1 MTTRRFG
8 LSKSKISLFEQC
20 PKRLW
25 LSVHRPELAEETD
38 KVRASFAAGHVVGEF
53 ACSLHPE
60 GIMVDADDG
69 LTAAVERTADLL
81 ASGWDRPIFE
91 ATFVHDGV
99 LIRADIL
106 EPRLEPHNAGWHL
119 AEVKNTTGVKAYHI
133 GDIAT
138 QLWVMRACGIDVRSV
153 AVRHLDRGFTL
164 TDEGDYTGL
173 FTDTDVLPLTEPI
186 AAERAEV
193 VAQARAT
200 LGGGEPEREPGDHC
214 DDPFTCS
221 FKAYCSR
228 HLPPPPAWPVTLLPD
243 AAGKKVARN
252 LLAQGIACL
261 TQAPA
266 SAMPSPKLARVHAA
280 TVSGKVW
287 HDAEAIRRETAD
299 WAYPRVFLDF
309 ETIQFAIPRWI
320 GTSPFTQVPF
330 QFSAHI
336 EATAMATDSALDH
349 IEFLCA
355 DGSDPR
361 RVCAEALATLP
372 ATGAV
377 IAWNASFERQC
388 LLGLA
393 GRFPDLAPALQS
405 LADRL
410 VDLLPVARRHYYHR
424 DMRGSWSIKAVLPTL
439 AAIGYDDLVEVKSG
453 TDAQAAYLEAIDPAT
468 APERAAVIRDA
479 LLDYCR
485 RDTEAM
491 VQVLAAL
498 TR

>member
-1 MTTRRFG
+1 MTSHRFG

-38 KVRASFAAGHVVGEF
+38 NVRASFAAGHVVGEF
-53 ACSLHPE
+53 ACSLLSD
-60 GIMVDADDG
+60 GIMVDADYG
-69 LTAAVERTADLL
+69 LAAAVDRTADLL
-81 ASGWDRPIFE
+81 TNGWDRPIFE
-91 ATFVHDGV
+91 ATFAHDGV
-99 LIRADIL
+99 LIRADII
-106 EPRLEPHNAGWHL
+106 EPRDGGWHL

-138 QLWVMRACGIDVRSV
+138 QLWVMRGCGIDVRSA
-153 AVRHLDRGFTL
+153 AVRHLDRSFTL
-164 TDEGDYTGL
+164 TREGDYAGL
-173 FTDTDVLPLTEPI
+173 YADTPVLAMVEPI
-186 AAERAEV
+186 TARRAEV

-214 DDPFTCS
+214 DDPFSCP
-221 FKAYCSR
+221 FKAYCCR
-228 HLPPPPAWPVTLLPD
+228 HLPPPPAWPVMLLPD
-243 AAGKKVARN
+243 AAGKKVARG
-252 LLAQGIACL
+252 LLAQGITCL
-261 TQAPA
+261 TQAQP
-266 SAMPSPKLARVHAA
+266 SAMTNAKLARVHAA
-280 TVSGKVW
+280 TLSGEAW
-287 HDAEAIRRETAD
+287 HDAEAVRRETAD

-309 ETIQFAIPRWI
+309 ETIQFAIPRWL

-330 QFSAHI
+330 QLSAHI
-336 EATAMATDSALDH
+336 EAADGTMDH
-349 IEFLCA
+349 IEFLAA

-361 RVCAEALATLP
+361 RACAEALAALP

-388 LLGLA
+388 LVGLA
-393 GRFPDLAPALQS
+393 AQFPDLAPMLQS

-424 DMRGSWSIKAVLPTL
+424 DIRGSWSIKAVLPTL
-439 AAIGYDDLVEVKSG
+439 SAIGYDDLVEVKSG
-453 TDAQAAYLEAIDPAT
+453 TDAQTAYIEAIDPSME
-468 APERAAVIRDA
+468 PERAAAIRDA

-491 VQVLAAL
+491 VQVLTAL

>member
-1 MTTRRFG
+1 MTSRRFG

-25 LSVHRPELAEETD
+25 LSVHRPELAEESD
-38 KVRASFAAGHVVGEF
+38 RVRASFAAGHVVGEF
-53 ACSLHPE
+53 ACRLRPD
-60 GIMVDADDG
+60 GIMVDANDG
-69 LTAAVERTADLL
+69 LAAAVEQTSDLL
-81 ASGWDRPIFE
+81 AAGWDRPIFE
-91 ATFVHDGV
+91 ATFAHDGV
-99 LIRADIL
+99 LIRADII
-106 EPRLEPHNAGWHL
+106 EPHDGGWHL

-138 QLWVMRACGIDVRSV
+138 QVWVMRSCGIDVRSA
-153 AVRHLDRGFTL
+153 AVRHLDRSFML
-164 TDEGDYTGL
+164 TREGDYAGL
-173 FTDTDVLPLTEPI
+173 YADTPVLAMVEPI
-186 AAERAEV
+186 AARRAEV
-193 VAQARAT
+193 VAQAREM
-200 LGGGEPEREPGDHC
+200 LGGDEPVRELGDHC

-221 FKAYCSR
+221 FKAYCGR
-228 HLPPPPAWPVTLLPD
+228 HLPQPPEWPVALLPD
-243 AAGKKVARN
+243 AAGKKVARS
-252 LLAQGIACL
+252 LLAQGITDL
-261 TQAPA
+261 TLAPVG
-266 SAMPSPKLARVHAA
+266 AMTNAKLARVHAA
-280 TVSGKVW
+280 TLSAQAY
-287 HDAEAIRRETAD
+287 HDAEAVRRETAD

-336 EATAMATDSALDH
+336 ETAEGVIDH
-349 IEFLCA
+349 IAFLAA

-361 RVCAEALATLP
+361 RACAEALTALP

-388 LLGLA
+388 LTGLA
-393 GRFPDLAPALQS
+393 EQFPDLAPSLQS

-410 VDLLPVARRHYYHR
+410 VDLLPIARRNYYHR

-439 AAIGYDDLVEVKSG
+439 AAIGYEDLVEVKSG
-453 TDAQAAYLEAIDPAT
+453 TDAQTAYFEAIDPGT
-468 APERAAVIRDA
+468 TPERAAAIRDA
-479 LLDYCR
+479 LFDYCR

>member
-1 MTTRRFG
+1 MTARTFG

-38 KVRASFAAGHVVGEF
+38 QVRASFAAGHVVGEF
-53 ACSLHPE
+53 ACSLLPD
-60 GIMVDADDG
+60 GIMVDAGNG
-69 LTAAVERTADLL
+69 LTAAVNQTAKLL
-81 ASGWDRPIFE
+81 NGGWDQPIFE

-99 LIRADIL
+99 LIRADII
-106 EPRLEPHNAGWHL
+106 EPCPETHNAGWHL

-138 QLWVMRACGIDVRSV
+138 QLWVMRGCGIDVRSA
-153 AVRHLDRGFTL
+153 AVRHLDRSFTL
-164 TDEGDYTGL
+164 TREGDYAGL
-173 FTDTDVLPLTEPI
+173 YADTQVLAIVEPI
-186 AAERAEV
+186 AAKRTEV

-200 LGGGEPEREPGDHC
+200 LSGKEPEREPGDHC
-214 DDPFTCS
+214 DDPFACS

-228 HLPPPPAWPVTLLPD
+228 HLPPPPDWPVMLLPD
-243 AAGKKVARN
+243 AAGKKVARG
-252 LLAQGIACL
+252 LLAQGIPCL
-261 TQAPA
+261 TQAQP
-266 SAMPSPKLARVHAA
+266 SAMTNAKLARVHAA
-280 TVSGKVW
+280 TLSGVAW
-287 HDAEAIRRETAD
+287 HDAEAVRRETAD
-299 WAYPRVFLDF
+299 WAYPHVFLDF
-309 ETIQFAIPRWI
+309 ETIQFAIPRWL

-336 EATAMATDSALDH
+336 EAADGTMDH
-349 IEFLCA
+349 IEFLAA

-361 RVCAEALATLP
+361 RACADALTTLP

-393 GRFPDLAPALQS
+393 ALFSDLAPALQN

-439 AAIGYDDLVEVKSG
+439 ATIGYDDLVEVKSG
-453 TDAQAAYLEAIDPAT
+453 TDAQGAYFEAIDPT
-468 APERAAVIRDA
+468 TSPERAAAIRDA

-491 VQVLAAL
+491 VKVLTAL

>member
-1 MTTRRFG
+1 MTPRRFG

-38 KVRASFAAGHVVGEF
+38 NVRASFAAGHRVGEF
-53 ACSLHPE
+53 ACSLQPD

-69 LTAAVERTADLL
+69 LAAAVERTADLL
-81 ASGWDRPIFE
+81 AAGWDHPIFE
-91 ATFVHDGV
+91 ATFAHDGV
-99 LIRADIL
+99 LIRADII
-106 EPRLEPHNAGWHL
+106 EPYPGSHTGGWHL

-138 QLWVMRACGIDVRSV
+138 QLWVMRACGIDVQSA
-153 AVRHLDRGFTL
+153 AVRHLDRSFTL
-164 TDEGDYTGL
+164 TREGDYAGL
-173 FTDTDVLPLTEPI
+173 FADTQVFAAVESI
-186 AAERAEV
+186 AARRAEV

-200 LGGGEPEREPGDHC
+200 LGGDEPEREPGDHC

-228 HLPPPPAWPVTLLPD
+228 HLPPPPTWPVTLLPD
-243 AAGKKVARN
+243 AAGKKVARG
-252 LLAQGIACL
+252 LLVQGITCL

-266 SAMPSPKLARVHAA
+266 SAMPSAKLARVHAA
-280 TVSGKVW
+280 TLSGEVW
-287 HDAEAIRRETAD
+287 RDAEAIRRETAD
-299 WAYPRVFLDF
+299 WAYPHVFLDF
-309 ETIQFAIPRWI
+309 ETIQFGIPRWL

-330 QFSAHI
+330 QFSAHVQ
-336 EATAMATDSALDH
+336 TADGTMDH
-349 IEFLCA
+349 IEFLSA

-361 RVCAEALATLP
+361 RACAEALTALP
-372 ATGAV
+372 RTGAV
-377 IAWNASFERQC
+377 IAWNAPFERQC

-393 GRFPDLAPALQS
+393 ALFPDLAPALQC

-410 VDLLPVARRHYYHR
+410 VDLLPVTRRHYYHR

-453 TDAQAAYLEAIDPAT
+453 IDAQVAYLEMIDPDT
-468 APERAAVIRDA
+468 APERAAAVRDA

-491 VQVLAAL
+491 VKVLAAL